1 MWNPPATP
9 FPQEARGSRGTWALP
24 TAVLSLMTLLK
35 ISSCYSLP
43 GPVSSSAVASEQPVP
58 PAPPGA
64 VTFSLFPSHRPAV
77 IPECAVTISPPHAPG
92 TMVKAGVK
100 AT

>member
-1 MWNPPATP
+1 MPPATP
-9 FPQEARGSRGTWALP
+9 LPQEAVEAGRPGLCLP
-24 TAVLSLMTLLK
+24 LSFPSMTLLK
-35 ISSCYSLP
+35 ISSCYSP
-43 GPVSSSAVASEQPVP
+43 ARPVSSSAVASEQPVP
-58 PAPPGA
+58 PAPPGV

-77 IPECAVTISPPHAPG
+77 LPECAVTISPPHVPG